1 MPIYHIE
8 HECNGHTEQS
18 PHGVE
23 LASLAEVTAYA
34 IATAR
39 LFQDLIPGERRD
51 CAFKVRGTSEGSR
64 LNIVMMGQGEP
75 LHNLPNVVKAT
86 RLLVD
91 PQGVGLS
98 PRRVTVSTFTHR
110 DRVGVTACA

>member
-23 LASLAEVTAYA
+23 LAGLAEVTAYA

-39 LFQDLIPGERRD
+39 LFQTSYPASVGNVPLT
-51 CAFKVRGTSEGSR
+51 CAT
-64 LNIVMMGQGEP
+64 P
-75 LHNLPNVVKAT
+75 LKA
-86 RLLVD
+86 R
-91 PQGVGLS
+91 
-98 PRRVTVSTFTHR
+98 
-110 DRVGVTACA
+110 A